1 VYGAFPDSGEDLF
14 ISPSLVEGAMGRA
27 LEIDPLAPITVGVDP
42 ARFGADSTVI
52 VVRQGRKVLE
62 IRKYQG
68 EDTMEI
74 VGRVI
79 DAIEDFR
86 PAMVAVDEGGLGAG
100 DWWTG

>member
-1 VYGAFPDSGEDLF
+1 
-14 ISPSLVEGAMGRA
+14 
-27 LEIDPLAPITVGVDP
+27 
-42 ARFGADSTVI
+42 
-52 VVRQGRKVLE
+52 VLE

>member
-52 VVRQGRKVLE
+52 VVRQGAQSVRNTQVSG
-62 IRKYQG
+62 RRHYGDRRQG
-68 EDTMEI
+68 N
-74 VGRVI
+74 
-79 DAIEDFR
+79 
-86 PAMVAVDEGGLGAG
+86 
-100 DWWTG
+100 